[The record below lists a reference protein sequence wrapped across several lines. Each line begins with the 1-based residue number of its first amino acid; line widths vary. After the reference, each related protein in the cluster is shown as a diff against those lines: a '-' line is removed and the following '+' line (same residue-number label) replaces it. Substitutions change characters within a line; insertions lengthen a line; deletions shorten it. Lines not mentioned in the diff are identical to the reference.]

1 MLLNESIGARP
12 ELMSALIIYL
22 HDYDVL
28 VLVLG
33 DGGADDGRRDVIL
46 SRADACRVIA
56 GGFLGGE

>member
-1 MLLNESIGARP
+1 
-12 ELMSALIIYL
+12 MSSLIIYL

-33 DGGADDGRRDVIL
+33 DGGADDRRGDVIL
-46 SRADACRVIA
+46 SWTNPCRFIA